1 MQVDKNSYMRII
13 ESASRG
19 QPWHYNQYRKHIN
32 EIETPYVCT
41 IGNYRVAT
49 GGFDKTACF
58 KTIAGELILAAICGN
73 QEREKENITEE
84 EVNAAESKKRKRIR
98 ENRTENTI
106 CGSEVLSAHMRLTKQ
121 TQKDQLEEK
130 TNKLNV

>member
-1 MQVDKNSYMRII
+1 M
-13 ESASRG
+13 
-19 QPWHYNQYRKHIN
+19 
-32 EIETPYVCT
+32 
-41 IGNYRVAT
+41 
-49 GGFDKTACF
+49 ACF

-84 EVNAAESKKRKRIR
+84 EVNAAESKKRKRIW